1 MIRRKAAPPSIV
13 KLTLAAVL
21 FAGGAPA
28 AETEKPPPL
37 PPNLQPVY
45 ELALAAPPEFA
56 ADALLRLTT
65 APGVR
70 NRALKRTLIE
80 QAFQLAGQA
89 HEPYYR
95 MALDLGDSREAVIAA
110 AAPFKLD
117 ALFLQSRAVEAM
129 SRADAKA
136 ALAMFSGVPH
146 PKLPPVP
153 CDQVLV
159 PLVQEYYLAAG
170 AVAATIGDANER
182 TRFLSA
188 VISGMTSNVE
198 ITPAAGLVGNSEIL
212 GGAFLSRLSTLP
224 PDPRAYRLLAP
235 EIQSALSLFNQDAVK
250 PYLAKQKAANCGD
263 QKPTLDL
270 LWQSDTAK
278 QIFNNGRSL
287 WIRPDGT
294 IATDADRST
303 DDWARRT
310 TDFLSTLESWTP
322 SGESDVVFFHQKAF
336 AYEGVLTFAP
346 PGPIRIKVLTAY
358 LSFLDQSNLQQQSPV
373 EWYWHA
379 RVLVDRAP
387 DQQARS
393 EVMAAFRESG
403 NVILSLE
410 AALDAL
416 SPAGKP
422 KFPLL

>member
-1 MIRRKAAPPSIV
+1 M
-13 KLTLAAVL
+13 LTVVFIAGRVL
-21 FAGGAPA
+21 PA
-28 AETEKPPPL
+28 AETEKPPAL
-37 PPNLQPVY
+37 PPNLQPLY

-70 NRALKRTLIE
+70 NRMLKRTLIE

-95 MALDLGDSREAVIAA
+95 MALDPGDSREAVIAA

-117 ALFLQSRAVEAM
+117 ALSLQSRAAEAM
-129 SRADAKA
+129 SRVDAKA
-136 ALAMFSGVPH
+136 ALAMFSAIPH

-153 CDQVLV
+153 CDQALV
-159 PLVQEYYLAAG
+159 PLVQEYYVAAG
-170 AVAATIGDANER
+170 AVAATIGDTNER

-198 ITPAAGLVGNSEIL
+198 ITPASGLVGHSEIL
-212 GGAFLSRLSTLP
+212 GGAFLSRLSALP

-235 EIQSALSLFNQDAVK
+235 EIESTLSLFNQDTVI
-250 PYLAKQKAANCGD
+250 PYRAKQKAANCGD
-263 QKPTLDL
+263 QKPKLDL

-278 QIFNNGRSL
+278 QIFSSGRSL

-303 DDWARRT
+303 EEWARRAA
-310 TDFLSTLESWTP
+310 DFLSTLESWSP
-322 SGESDVVFFHQKAF
+322 DGDSDLVFFHQRAF
-336 AYEGVLTFAP
+336 AYEGVLTFVP
-346 PGPIRIKVLTAY
+346 PGPIRNKVLVAY
-358 LSFLDQSNLQQQSPV
+358 LGFLNQSNVQQPSPV

-379 RVLVDRAP
+379 RVLLDRAP
-387 DQQARS
+387 DQQARN
-393 EVMAAFRESG
+393 EVLAAFRESG